1 MIRKNTL
8 SGQLADMQIGDAA
21 VFGADRYNTLKA
33 TASCLGFQLDRYYRV
48 STDRAKRTVTITR
61 EK

>member
-1 MIRKNTL
+1 M
-8 SGQLADMQIGDAA
+8 ADMQIGDAA